1 MVQPTTYGVLYVTCC
16 VRSPTDSLSH
26 LRRDRSD
33 PMFATGETRPARTR
47 WRSPQGRSLAVT
59 RPGSQ
64 SSDRRLSATVRPHLM
79 RFDWLMSQAAKVRRT
94 ANGKRKSSGG
104 ELVADSRASRGQLAR
119 PARNECRT
127 NLWSSNWEFRYPP
140 GPDTTPDV
148 RRLGVDSCGYSRK
161 VAEIAVTPFVS
172 DGYCQARFPSRYD
185 PMEPTP
191 LSS

>member
-94 ANGKRKSSGG
+94 ESANRAEVSSWLTPVRH
-104 ELVADSRASRGQLAR
+104 EASSLDQPETNVGRTFGPVIGSSVIHPAQTR
-119 PARNECRT
+119 PQMCAA
-127 NLWSSNWEFRYPP
+127 
-140 GPDTTPDV
+140 
-148 RRLGVDSCGYSRK
+148 LG
-161 VAEIAVTPFVS
+161 
-172 DGYCQARFPSRYD
+172 
-185 PMEPTP
+185 
-191 LSS
+191 